1 MNNQLKKAIHDKFNT
16 KRYNRIILT
25 FSLSLCIFWSTAPGL
40 KTAIASAAYLLN
52 NDETPES
59 FLTPLSTQRKI
70 QKHFLSYG
78 VYIPIDDIVVN
89 MGLNKLDNY
98 NQLHESTCGTAKIYI
113 WLPIKIRF
121 PII

>member
-1 MNNQLKKAIHDKFNT
+1 MDEKKKN
-16 KRYNRIILT
+16 
-25 FSLSLCIFWSTAPGL
+25 C
-40 KTAIASAAYLLN
+40 
-52 NDETPES
+52 
-59 FLTPLSTQRKI
+59 PLSTQRKI

-121 PII
+121 PIIGEKVWEWCLKQG